1 MKVVVILVLWVL
13 FLAGCDDS
21 SKTIIYSSEAQQ
33 DLRSLLNVPDH
44 FSLPQIPEYNIP
56 TAAKID
62 LGRHLFYD
70 SKLSANQT
78 QSCSSCH
85 AQELAF
91 ADGEVTPQ
99 GSTGE
104 VLKRNSQALANV
116 AYNAT
121 LTWAHD
127 GFFQLEEQLP
137 VPIRGDN
144 PIELGVSEANVD
156 EVLARFNRDPLYATK
171 FRAAFP
177 ESAAGATINKI
188 IHALASF
195 CRSLNSGESAYDR
208 YLLGDTTAL
217 NEQQIRGLQLFHG
230 ERFEC
235 FHCHEGIQFS
245 SSYTDA
251 NSNPQ
256 TQTYP
261 FFNNGLYNIGG
272 QGDYP
277 EIDQGL
283 YELTQKSEHRG
294 LFRPQSLRNIALT
307 APYMHDGS
315 IDTLRDV
322 VIHYARGGRLIES
335 GPFAGDG
342 RENPLKSGFV
352 SGFDATDEEIDAV
365 VAFLE
370 SLTDYRFIS
379 NPKLSNPFNEAQ

>member
-1 MKVVVILVLWVL
+1 MKVVVILALWVL

-44 FSLPQIPEYNIP
+44 FSIPQIPEYNIP

-70 SKLSANQT
+70 PKLSANQT

-156 EVLARFNRDPLYATK
+156 EVLGRFNGDPLYAAK

-177 ESAAGATINKI
+177 ESDEGATINKI

-208 YLLGDTTAL
+208 YLLGDATAL

-245 SSYTDA
+245 SSYIDV

-322 VIHYARGGRLIES
+322 VIHYARGGRLIEV

-379 NPKLSNPFNEAQ
+379 NPKFSNPFDEAQ